1 MSKLEQLKE
10 LLEQTCDILECVHF
24 ECKIVSKRKNL
35 SDLHVVYTGF
45 REEITIFDVNHY
57 SDKVIT
63 YIVDFCTCFDLS
75 QFLKRQINEII
86 VEPKIDKIQ
95 LFKLLSELADV
106 CKNEHKV
113 DIDDIIYDFLISK
126 SE

>member
-1 MSKLEQLKE
+1 MSKLQQLKE
-10 LLEQTCDILECVHF
+10 LLEQTCDVLEHIKFDCEV
-24 ECKIVSKRKNL
+24 VSKRKDL

-45 REEITIFDVNHY
+45 RENITIFDVNHY

-75 QFLKRQINEII
+75 KFLKRQINEII
-86 VEPKIDKIQ
+86 VEPSIDKIQ

-113 DIDDIIYDFLISK
+113 DIDDIVYDFLISK
-126 SE
+126 CE